1 MRYAKLVSI
10 LLIVLSGCAAFGP
23 PQTPRIPVVNEY
35 HGVQVIDPYQW
46 LEDCNVQRVQSW
58 SNKQNAYARSILNN
72 LPSIEELRE
81 RITEILTAES
91 VSYYSV
97 CRRKGTLFSMKRQ
110 PPKEQSFLVVMP
122 SAEEAEFERI
132 IVDPTKI
139 DPSGST
145 TIDWYVPSPDGNLV
159 AVSLSVGGSESG
171 DVHIYET
178 ESSREIGETIPRV
191 NGGTALGDVTW
202 TPDGSGFYYTRYPRA
217 GERPSKDM
225 DFYQQVWFHKM
236 GTSPDK
242 DNYEIGE
249 DFPRIAEIIL
259 QTDADSGNVL
269 ATVQY
274 GDSGRFAHYI
284 HIPAGKWKQIA
295 DYDDQVVQATFGA
308 NDTLFLI
315 SRADA
320 PRGKIMKVSLIDFS
334 LEKAE
339 VIVPEGQD
347 TIVNDFYGHP
357 PTVLAPTRIYVTYQL
372 GGPSEIRVFDYQ
384 GQQQER
390 PDILPVSNVGQ
401 IVALENGNI
410 LYQNSSYLNPSAWYL
425 FSPDKGITSKTAL
438 ISQSPVDFSDCEVV
452 REYATSKDGTKV
464 PINIIRRKGVGLD
477 GANPVL
483 LTGYGGYGISIKP
496 SFSALRRVWIDQ
508 GGIYAQANLRGGGE
522 FGEQWHKE
530 GMLTNKQNVFDDFAA
545 VMQYLIDA
553 GYTKPEKLAIIGGS
567 NGGLLMGAMI
577 TQNPK
582 LCKVVISFVG
592 IYDMLRVELAP
603 NGEFNIPE
611 FGTVKVPEQF
621 RALYAYSPYHNVRD
635 GTVYPSIL
643 FSTGAN
649 DPRVDPMHSR
659 KMTARLQGAASLGR
673 PILLR
678 TSSET
683 GHGLATP
690 LSEQVEESVHYH
702 AFLLS
707 ELGLKYS
714 PPRSSLLARVMGHE
728 KRETKPAQGHSR

>member
-35 HGVQVIDPYQW
+35 HGVEVIDPYQW
-46 LEDCNVQRVQSW
+46 LEDWNDERVQSW
-58 SNKQNAYARSILNN
+58 SNKQNAYARSILDN
-72 LPSIEELRE
+72 LPYIEELRE

-97 CRRKGTLFSMKRQ
+97 CRRKGTLFAMKRQ
-110 PPKEQSFLVVMP
+110 PPLEQPFLVAMP
-122 SAEEAEFERI
+122 SAKEPQSERI

-139 DPSGST
+139 DPGGT
-145 TIDWYVPSPDGNLV
+145 TSIDWYVPSPDSSLL

-178 ESSREIGETIPRV
+178 ESGREIGEVIPRV
-191 NGGTALGDVTW
+191 NGGTAGGDLAW
-202 TPDGSGFYYTRYPRA
+202 TPDGSGFYYTRYPRE
-217 GERPSKDM
+217 GKRPPEDM
-225 DFYQQVWFHKM
+225 DFYQQVWFHRM
-236 GTSPDK
+236 GASPDK
-242 DNYEIGE
+242 DNYEIGR

-259 QTDADSGNVL
+259 ETDADSGNVL

-284 HIPAGKWKQIA
+284 RMPAGQWKQIT
-295 DYDDQVVQATFGA
+295 DYDDQVVQATFGT

-320 PRGKIMKVSLIDFS
+320 PRGKIMKVSLVDFS

-339 VIVPEGQD
+339 VIVPEGKD
-347 TIVNDFYGHP
+347 TIVSDFYGHP
-357 PTVLAPTRIYVTYQL
+357 PIVATPTRLYVTYQL
-372 GGPSEIRVFDYQ
+372 GGPSDIRVFDYQ
-384 GQQQER
+384 GQQQAE
-390 PDILPVSNVGQ
+390 PKILPVSNVGQ
-401 IVALENGNI
+401 IVALENDDI
-410 LYQNSSYLNPSAWYL
+410 LYRNSSYLDPSAWYL
-425 FSPDKGITSKTAL
+425 FRPDKEITSKTAL
-438 ISQSPVDFSDCEVV
+438 VTLSPVDFSDCEVV
-452 REYATSKDGTKV
+452 REYATSKDGTRV
-464 PINIIRRKGVGLD
+464 PVNIIRRKGVRLD
-477 GANPVL
+477 GSNPVL
-483 LTGYGGYGISIKP
+483 LTGYGGYGISIK
-496 SFSALRRVWIDQ
+496 SNFSALRRVWIDQ
-508 GGIYAQANLRGGGE
+508 GGVYAQANLRGGGE

-582 LCKVVISFVG
+582 LCKAVISFVG

-611 FGTVKVPEQF
+611 FGTVKDTEQF
-621 RALYAYSPYHNVRD
+621 RALYAYSPYHNIKD

-659 KMTARLQGAASLGR
+659 KMTARLQGAASSGR
-673 PILLR
+673 AILLR

-690 LSEQVEESVHYH
+690 LSGQIEESVHYH

-714 PPRSSLLARVMGHE
+714 PPKSL
-728 KRETKPAQGHSR
+728 PD

>member
-1 MRYAKLVSI
+1 MRYAKLVST

-35 HGVQVIDPYQW
+35 HGVEVIDPYQW
-46 LEDCNVQRVQSW
+46 LEDWNDERVQSW
-58 SNKQNAYARSILNN
+58 SNKQNAYARSVLDN
-72 LPSIEELRE
+72 LPYIEELRE

-97 CRRKGTLFSMKRQ
+97 CWRKGTLFAMKRQ
-110 PPKEQSFLVVMP
+110 PPLEQPFLVAMP
-122 SAEEAEFERI
+122 SAQEPQSERV

-139 DPSGST
+139 DPTGVTS
-145 TIDWYVPSPDGNLV
+145 IDWYVASPDGSLV

-171 DVHIYET
+171 DVHIYEA
-178 ESSREIGETIPRV
+178 ESGREIGEVIPRV
-191 NGGTALGDVTW
+191 NGGTAGGDLAW
-202 TPDGSGFYYTRYPRA
+202 TPDGSGFYYTRYPRE
-217 GERPSKDM
+217 GERPTGDM

-236 GTSPDK
+236 GTSPAK
-242 DNYEIGE
+242 DRYEIGE
-249 DFPRIAEIIL
+249 DFPRIAEVKL
-259 QTDADSGNVL
+259 ETDLHSGCVL

-274 GDSGRFAHYI
+274 GDSGRFAHYVRMVE
-284 HIPAGKWKQIA
+284 GQWKQIT
-295 DYDDQVVQATFGA
+295 DYDDQIVQAIFGA
-308 NDTLFLI
+308 NDTLFFI
-315 SRADA
+315 SRAEA
-320 PRGKIMKVSLIDFS
+320 PRGKIMKVSLADCS

-339 VIVPEGQD
+339 VIVPEEKH
-347 TIVNDFYGHP
+347 TIVSDFPGHP
-357 PTVLAPTRIYVTYQL
+357 PIVATPARLYVTYQL
-372 GGPSEIRVFDYQ
+372 GGPSDVRVFDYQ
-384 GQQQER
+384 GHRQAR
-390 PDILPVSNVGQ
+390 PKILPVSNVGQ
-401 IVALENGNI
+401 IVALENDDI
-410 LYQNSSYLNPSAWYL
+410 LYRNSSYLDPSAWYI
-425 FSPDKGITSKTAL
+425 FHSDKGITSKTAL
-438 ISQSPVDFSDCEVV
+438 VTRSPVDFSDCEVV
-452 REYATSKDGTKV
+452 REYATSKDGTRV
-464 PINIIRRKGVGLD
+464 PVNIIRRKGVRLD
-477 GANPVL
+477 GSNPVL

-496 SFSALRRVWIDQ
+496 RFSTLRRIWIDQ
-508 GGIYAQANLRGGGE
+508 GGVYAQANLRGGGE

-545 VMQYLIDA
+545 LMQYLIDA
-553 GYTKPEKLAIIGGS
+553 GYTRPEKLAIIGGS

-577 TQNPK
+577 TQQPK

-603 NGEFNIPE
+603 NGQFNIPE

-621 RALYAYSPYHNVRD
+621 WALYTYSPYHNVKD

-659 KMTARLQGAASLGR
+659 KMTARLQGAASSGR

-678 TSSET
+678 TNSET

-690 LSEQVEESVHYH
+690 LSEQIEESVHYH

-714 PPRSSLLARVMGHE
+714 PPKARSN
-728 KRETKPAQGHSR
+728 

>member
-1 MRYAKLVSI
+1 MRYTKFVSI

-35 HGVQVIDPYQW
+35 HGVEVIDPYQW
-46 LEDCNVQRVQSW
+46 LEDWNDERVQSW
-58 SNKQNAYARSILNN
+58 SNKQNAYARSILDNM
-72 LPSIEELRE
+72 PPIEELRE

-110 PPKEQSFLVVMP
+110 PPLEQPFLVAMP
-122 SAEEAEFERI
+122 SAKEPQSERI

-139 DPSGST
+139 DPGGT
-145 TIDWYVPSPDGNLV
+145 TSIDWYVPSLDGSLL

-171 DVHIYET
+171 DVHIYEA
-178 ESSREIGETIPRV
+178 ENGKEIGEVIPRV
-191 NGGTALGDVTW
+191 NGGTAGGDLAW
-202 TPDGSGFYYTRYPRA
+202 TPDGSGFYYTRYPRE
-217 GERPSKDM
+217 GERPPEDM
-225 DFYQQVWFHKM
+225 DFYQQVWFHRM
-236 GTSPDK
+236 GASPDK
-242 DNYEIGE
+242 DNYEIGR

-259 QTDADSGNVL
+259 ETDADSGNVL

-284 HIPAGKWKQIA
+284 RMPAGQWKQIT
-295 DYDDQVVQATFGA
+295 DYDDQIVQATFGT
-308 NDTLFLI
+308 NGTLFLM

-320 PRGKIMKVSLIDFS
+320 PRGKIMKASLVDFS
-334 LEKAE
+334 LEKAQ
-339 VIVPEGQD
+339 VIVPEGKD
-347 TIVNDFYGHP
+347 TIVSDFYGHP
-357 PTVLAPTRIYVTYQL
+357 PMVAAATRLYVTYQL
-372 GGPSEIRVFDYQ
+372 GGPSDIRLFDYQ
-384 GQQQER
+384 GQQQAG
-390 PDILPVSNVGQ
+390 PKILPVSNVGQ
-401 IVALENGNI
+401 IVTLENDDI
-410 LYQNSSYLNPSAWYL
+410 LYRNSSHLDPSAWYL
-425 FSPDKGITSKTAL
+425 FRPDKEITSKTAL
-438 ISQSPVDFSDCEVV
+438 VTRSPVDFSDCEVI
-452 REYATSKDGTKV
+452 REYATSKDGTRV
-464 PINIIRRKGVGLD
+464 PVNIIRRNGVRLD

-496 SFSALRRVWIDQ
+496 YFSALRRVWIDQ

-522 FGEQWHKE
+522 FGELWHKE

-545 VMQYLIDA
+545 VMKYLIDA

-643 FSTGAN
+643 FSTGTN

-659 KMTARLQGAASLGR
+659 KMTARLQGAASSGR

-690 LSEQVEESVHYH
+690 LSEQIEESVHYH

-707 ELGLKYS
+707 ELGLNYS
-714 PPRSSLLARVMGHE
+714 PPVP
-728 KRETKPAQGHSR
+728 TKLNTDYNP

>member
-1 MRYAKLVSI
+1 MRYVKLISI
-10 LLIVLSGCAAFGP
+10 LLLVLGGCATFGP
-23 PQTPRIPVVNEY
+23 PQTAQIPVTNVY
-35 HGVQVIDPYQW
+35 HGLKVVDTYQW
-46 LEDCNVQRVQSW
+46 LEDWDDDRVKSW
-58 SNKQNAYARSILNN
+58 SNKQNDYARSVLDN
-72 LPSIEELRE
+72 LPYVEELRE
-81 RITEILTAES
+81 RVTEIMTAEN
-91 VSYYSV
+91 VNYYSV
-97 CRRKGTLFSMKRQ
+97 SWRKGKLYALKRQ

-122 SAEEAEFERI
+122 SAEEPESERV

-145 TIDWYVPSPDGNLV
+145 TIDWYVPSPDGSLV
-159 AVSLSVGGSESG
+159 AVSLSVGGTESG

-178 ESSREIGETIPRV
+178 ENGREIGEVIPRV

-202 TPDGSGFYYTRYPRA
+202 TPDGSSFYYTRYPRA
-217 GERPSKDM
+217 GERPPKDM

-242 DNYEIGE
+242 DNYEIGK

-259 QTDADSGNVL
+259 QTDAGSGNVL

-274 GDSGRFAHYI
+274 GDSGRFTHYI
-284 HIPAGKWKQIA
+284 RIPAGQWKKIA
-295 DYDDQVVQATFGA
+295 DYDNQIVQATFGA

-320 PRGKIMKVSLIDFS
+320 PRGKIMKVSLVDFS

-339 VIVPEGQD
+339 VIVPQDKD

-357 PTVLAPTRIYVTYQL
+357 PTVVASTRIYVTYQL

-384 GQQQER
+384 GQQQKG

-401 IVALENGNI
+401 IVALENNNI
-410 LYQNSSYLNPSAWYL
+410 LYRNSSYLDPSAWYL
-425 FSPDKGITSKTAL
+425 FSPDKEITSKTAL
-438 ISQSPVDFSDCEVV
+438 VSRSPVDFSDCEVV
-452 REYATSKDGTKV
+452 REYATSKDGTRV
-464 PINIIRRKGVGLD
+464 PINIIRRRGVKLD
-477 GANPVL
+477 GSNPVL
-483 LTGYGGYGISIKP
+483 LNGYGGYGISIKP
-496 SFSALRRVWIDQ
+496 RFSSLRRVWIDQ
-508 GGIYAQANLRGGGE
+508 GGVYAQANLRGGGE
-522 FGEQWHKE
+522 FGEQWHRE
-530 GMLTNKQNVFDDFAA
+530 GMLTSKQNVFDDFAA
-545 VMQYLIDA
+545 VMQYMIDA
-553 GYTKPEKLAIIGGS
+553 GYTTSEKLAIIGGS

-577 TQNPK
+577 TQHPE
-582 LCKVVISFVG
+582 LCKAVVSSVG

-611 FGTVKVPEQF
+611 FGTVKDAEQF
-621 RALYAYSPYHNVRD
+621 RALYAYSPYHNVKD
-635 GTVYPSIL
+635 GIACPSVL
-643 FSTGAN
+643 FITGAN

-659 KMTARLQGAASLGR
+659 KMTARLQAATSSGQSV
-673 PILLR
+673 LLR

-690 LSEQVEESVHYH
+690 LSEQIEESVHYQ

-714 PPRSSLLARVMGHE
+714 PPKSQSD
-728 KRETKPAQGHSR
+728 